1 MTTRLDVFRRGC
13 DARGVRLRPIV
24 VCLLAAGLA
33 PAFAQTLPTGF
44 KAIGGGVTMSQPGIG
59 TMNIMQ
65 STVRAMA
72 QWNSFSIGAGG
83 IVNIAQPGPAS
94 VLLNRV
100 VGPDAST
107 IAGRLNANGQVFL
120 VNPNGVL
127 FSKGSV
133 VNTGGLVASTLD
145 IGNDN
150 FMAGK
155 QLVFER
161 ADGNHASVVNAGSIH
176 ASKGGTVALMG
187 ETVRNEG
194 DINVASG
201 TIGLVSGRQVAID
214 FAGDGLTTFRVSTD
228 VKATNALAENAAGAT
243 LTADGGRVAMLAVGS
258 TPSQWVV
265 NQQGTVQAHS
275 LVERNGEIILGGGSG
290 NDVRVAGTLDATGAQ
305 AGLKGGS
312 VSVDGGRVLVDEG
325 ALIDASGSAGGGSI
339 RVHASD
345 AAVVLATSS
354 MRSDA
359 MDKGDGGKVGVFGD
373 GTLQARGPISARGGP
388 NGGNGGFVET
398 SGGSVDLGGLKV
410 DTSAATGKVG
420 EWLLDPGNIT
430 IWPGTFVGGE
440 FPCGASACTY
450 QPADPF
456 PPAGPAVDS
465 DVFAFD
471 IAAALVNNDV
481 TITTGNTA
489 NAAGN
494 ITFQPNAAIDYA
506 GSQGRTLQF
515 IANNNIE
522 FPASTSIKSSG
533 GALLNVNMATTD
545 LKFGGGSINYG
556 GEIGTN
562 RGHVQLTA
570 SSSRAGGISMTDGSI
585 ATNGGGVD
593 FSGTSAF
600 GAGIS
605 MTGGTITT
613 NGGNVGWVGTSGSG
627 AGISMTGGSITT
639 SEGNVAWTGT
649 SSTGPGILMAGVD
662 IAASTGSV
670 TMKGDSGGAAG
681 ITLSNG
687 RITTDGGQVSLDG
700 TGSRFTP
707 PPPPPPPTIPGDTGG
722 PITGIAVLVFAP
734 PPVPI
739 ATEYGLELNNFQ
751 ISSGSGS
758 VSLRGT
764 GRQPTGENAVGIGG
778 VRTENGSSIST
789 TTGNVA
795 ITGTVTSDSVP
806 IAGITLVPDARGV
819 TPPAVTTK
827 SGNITLSAQSQ
838 STVDAID
845 IGAPVRSESGAIHVR
860 RNQADG
866 FITLGGADRTDT
878 FVISQAELN
887 QLAAPNI
894 SFGSQDGANPGV
906 TGVQVV
912 GPITLPAPRNLTFQT
927 GPFGSLQVNSDMNLN
942 GGSLALIGGAGGT
955 ITQTGSITADSLAV
969 FSPALLRAAN
979 NVVLTNPG
987 NAVNTLAANVAANLE
1002 FTNTG
1007 TLSVGTVGYTLA
1019 DGTRAQI
1026 AGVTAGGAAVVRSSG
1041 GSVVLAAPVVAND
1054 VSLLGA
1060 NGIAQGSAGGITSD
1074 RVLAIAQNGSVTLNA
1089 ATNNV
1094 LTVAGSATNRFDFS
1108 GAGAVTIGKV
1118 ASSDPQQPIV
1128 GNGISADIVDVLAQG
1143 SGLTVGQAVTGG
1155 TSAMLVASTG
1165 DLNLNAPVN
1174 APGVGLAALGNINQA
1189 SAGGITANVLVAE
1202 ANTGDV
1208 NLSAATNHVNAVG
1221 GVAGGRFDFTNA
1233 DPLSIDQVGVQ
1244 VGRGTDTPTEL
1255 SIVGPGPQQQFFSAD
1270 GLAANAVR
1278 VRTVE
1283 GALSVDSDV
1292 VVTATG
1298 ILQAGGS
1305 GSLALNA
1312 PVSASNLALDAASID
1327 QATTGSLSV
1336 GSGLIANARN
1346 GDVALTT
1353 AVNKVGTVAG
1363 GATGRFDFDNTG
1375 SLSIGAVTVADTQQP
1390 TSANGITA
1398 DALRVR
1404 ALTGDFSVDQAVT
1417 ARSNAVLQS
1426 NAGNLSLNAATDPAN
1441 LALLANGSISQTAA
1455 GGITAGGLLVR
1466 STTGDVN
1473 LSAGVNH
1480 ADTLAGSAAGR
1491 FDYTDADSLAIGPVS
1506 VLAQP
1511 ALLRAGPAAPLFE
1524 PGSGVT
1530 GNAVRVRTSGGDLD
1544 VNVAVTSAS
1553 TAILQA
1559 GGFGNLAL
1567 NASVSASNLA
1577 LDAASIDQ
1585 ATTGSLSVGS
1595 GLIANARNGDV
1606 ALTTAVNKVGTVAGG
1621 ATGRFDFDNTG
1632 SLSIG
1637 AVTVADTQQPT
1648 SANGITADALRVRAL
1663 TGDFSVDQAVTARTN
1678 AVLQSSA
1685 GNLSLNAATDPAN
1698 LALLAN
1704 GSISQTAAGG
1714 ITAGGLL
1721 VRSTTGDVNL
1731 SAGVNHAAAL
1741 AGSAAGRFDYTD
1753 ADSLAI
1759 GPVSVL
1765 AQLAVLPA
1773 GPAAPLL
1780 ETGRGVTG
1788 NAVRVRTSGGDLDIS
1803 APVASASTAILQA
1816 GGVGN
1821 LALNAPVSATDL
1833 SIDGNGIAQSS
1844 TGTLT
1849 VTNGLLAT
1857 ARGGDVSLNAA
1868 GVSTSAVAGGAAGR
1882 FDFTNAG
1889 ALTVGAVNVADAQ
1902 QSMSGSG
1909 LTATDLN
1916 VNAMH
1921 GDLMLA
1927 GNVSATSAAGLHANG
1942 SVTQASDSGGLG
1954 KATAGDDKTGKADRS
1969 LLAPT
1974 SPPQAIVAASLQAS
1988 SDTGDV
1994 LLDNPANQVGTVAG
2008 RAAGRFDFANAGA
2021 LTVAGVSADTVRV
2034 RNLDGD
2040 MTLAGKVNSATSA
2053 DLVTAGRLQNTS
2065 GSAITGGTWRV
2076 WAQSWEGE
2084 TRGGL
2089 AGSGRLPNLYHCSYG
2104 GACGVSVSNNDDH
2117 FIYTQQPVLTL
2128 TAADLRTFAGQT
2140 FPAMTYGESGLILG
2154 DTGVGIKGALSTPAT
2169 PGSPAGRYAI
2179 NGKFTS
2185 EEGYAINF
2193 IPGSLVLD
2201 LAPPAP
2207 PDVVREDTNTY
2218 TFDRNLGPPP
2228 ICFAT
2233 GSLDGDR
2240 VTQQGDVLGAEWTRV
2255 RSRPNLLSCVSDG
2268 KRNGCSDF

>member
-13 DARGVRLRPIV
+13 DASLVRLRPLV
-24 VCLLAAGLA
+24 VCLLAAGLV
-33 PAFAQTLPTGF
+33 PALAQTLPTGF

-59 TMNIMQ
+59 TMNITQ

-145 IGNDN
+145 IGNAN

-194 DINVASG
+194 EIHVASG
-201 TIGLVSGRQVAID
+201 TIGLVSGRQVTID

-228 VKATNALAENAAGAT
+228 VKATHASAENTAGAT

-275 LVERNGEIILGGGSG
+275 LVERNGEIILGGGDG
-290 NDVRVAGTLDATGAQ
+290 DDVRVAGTLDATGAQ
-305 AGLKGGS
+305 ARLKGGS
-312 VSVDGGRVLVDEG
+312 ISVEGGRVLADEG
-325 ALIDASGSAGGGSI
+325 AVIDASGSAGGGSI

-345 AAVVLATSS
+345 AAVVLASSS

-359 MDKGDGGKVGVFGD
+359 MDKGEGGKVAVFGD
-373 GTLQARGPISARGGP
+373 GTLQARGPITARGGP

-398 SGGSVDLGGLKV
+398 SGGSVDLHGLQV
-410 DTSAATGKVG
+410 DTSAARGKAG
-420 EWLLDPGNIT
+420 EWLLDPGSIT
-430 IWPGTFVGGE
+430 INAGVWNGDKSI
-440 FPCGASACTY
+440 PCGVVTCDHQAL
-450 QPADPF
+450 PF
-456 PPAGPAVDS
+456 PAAGPAADS
-465 DVFAFD
+465 AVYDSE
-471 IAAALVNNDV
+471 INTALVDNATV
-481 TITTGNTA
+481 TIRTGDTGVA
-489 NAAGN
+489 IGD
-494 ITFQPNAAIDYA
+494 ITFDKAVAINYVGAQD
-506 GSQGRTLQF
+506 RTLQF
-515 IANNNIE
+515 LAHNSID
-522 FPASTSIKSSG
+522 FPAGASIKSTG
-533 GALLNVNMATTD
+533 GRLGVAFESDPPSNVSA
-545 LKFGGGSINYG
+545 GGSISLG
-556 GEIGTN
+556 GTIASKGGDIQIRAASTRGTSISMT
-562 RGHVQLTA
+562 GGSITTGAGSVTMTG
-570 SSSRAGGISMTDGSI
+570 SSINAAGISMTGGTI
-585 ATNGGGVD
+585 AT
-593 FSGTSAF
+593 GTGSVAMT
-600 GAGIS
+600 GSSTTAAGIS

-613 NGGNVGWVGTSGSG
+613 NGGNV
-627 AGISMTGGSITT
+627 
-639 SEGNVAWTGT
+639 AWTGT
-649 SSTGPGILMAGVD
+649 SSTGPGIQMTGGD
-662 IAASTGSV
+662 IATSTGSV
-670 TMKGDSGGAAG
+670 TMKGDSSGAAG
-681 ITLSNG
+681 IALSNG
-687 RITTDGGQVSLDG
+687 GITTDGGKVSLDG

-707 PPPPPPPTIPGDTGG
+707 PVVPEVPEVPGVPDAPPGTPDGPVVPGIPGTPGG
-722 PITGIAVLVFAP
+722 PVVVPGITVLAAAFVP

-739 ATEYGLELNNFQ
+739 DTQYGLELSNFR

-758 VSLRGT
+758 VSLSGT
-764 GRQPTGENAVGIGG
+764 GRQPPGANAVGIGG
-778 VRTENGSSIST
+778 VRIGNGSSIST

-795 ITGTVTSDSVP
+795 ITGTVTSTSVP
-806 IAGITLVPDARGV
+806 IAGITLASIVEGV

-845 IGAPVRSESGAIHVR
+845 IGAPVRSESGAINVR

-866 FITLGGADRTDT
+866 FITLGGEDRTDT
-878 FVISQAELN
+878 FVISQAELD
-887 QLAAPNI
+887 QLAAPTI
-894 SFGSQDGANPGV
+894 SFGSQDGTTPGV
-906 TGVQVV
+906 TGIQVA
-912 GPITLPAPRNLTFQT
+912 GPIALQARRNLTLQT
-927 GPFGSLQVNSDMNLN
+927 GPFGSLQVNGDINLS

-955 ITQTGSITADSLAV
+955 ITQTASITADSLAV
-969 FSPALLRAAN
+969 VAPAFLGAAN
-979 NVVLTNPG
+979 DVVLTNPG
-987 NAVNTLAANVAANLE
+987 NAVNTWAANVEANLKI
-1002 FTNTG
+1002 TTPG
-1007 TLSVGTVGYTLA
+1007 TLVVGTVGYTLA

-1041 GSVVLAAPVVAND
+1041 ASVVLAAPVVAND
-1054 VSLLGA
+1054 VSLLAA

-1074 RVLAIAQNGSVTLNA
+1074 RMLAVAQNGSVTLNA

-1094 LTVAGSATNRFDFS
+1094 NTVAGSAPGRFDFS
-1108 GAGAVTIGKV
+1108 GAGAVAIGKV
-1118 ASSDPQQPIV
+1118 ASSDPQQTIV

-1143 SGLTVGQAVTGG
+1143 SGLAVDQAVTGA
-1155 TSAMLVASTG
+1155 TSALLVASTG

-1174 APGVGLAALGNINQA
+1174 APGVGFAALGSINQT
-1189 SAGGITANVLVAE
+1189 SAGGITANGLVAE
-1202 ANTGDV
+1202 ATAGNV
-1208 NLSAATNHVNAVG
+1208 NLSAETNHVDAVAG
-1221 GVAGGRFDFTNA
+1221 MAGGRFDFTNA
-1233 DPLSIDQVGVQ
+1233 DPLSIDQVGVL
-1244 VGRGTDTPTEL
+1244 VRRGTNTTTEL
-1255 SIVGPGPQQQFFSAD
+1255 SIVGPGPLQQYFSAD
-1270 GLAANAVR
+1270 GLASNAVR
-1278 VRTVE
+1278 VRTLD
-1283 GALSVDSDV
+1283 GALSVDAGIAA
-1292 VVTATG
+1292 TTTG

-1305 GSLALNA
+1305 GSLAL
-1312 PVSASNLALDAASID
+1312 SAAISAGNLALDAASIG
-1327 QATTGSLSV
+1327 QATTGTLSI

-1363 GATGRFDFDNTG
+1363 STTGRFDFDNTG
-1375 SLSIGAVTVADTQQP
+1375 SLSIGAVTVADTQQS

-1398 DALRVR
+1398 DALRLR

-1417 ARSNAVLQS
+1417 ARTNAVLQS
-1426 NAGNLSLNAATDPAN
+1426 NAGNLSLDAATDPAN

-1455 GGITAGGLLVR
+1455 GGISAGSLLVR

-1480 ADTLAGSAAGR
+1480 ADTLAGSAPGR
-1491 FDYTDADSLAIGPVS
+1491 FDYTDVDSLAIGPVS

-1511 ALLRAGPAAPLFE
+1511 ALLRAGPTAPLFE
-1524 PGSGVT
+1524 TGSGVT
-1530 GNAVRVRTSGGDLD
+1530 GNAVRVRTGAGDLD
-1544 VNVAVTSAS
+1544 VNAAVS
-1553 TAILQA
+1553 
-1559 GGFGNLAL
+1559 
-1567 NASVSASNLA
+1567 
-1577 LDAASIDQ
+1577 
-1585 ATTGSLSVGS
+1585 
-1595 GLIANARNGDV
+1595 
-1606 ALTTAVNKVGTVAGG
+1606 
-1621 ATGRFDFDNTG
+1621 
-1632 SLSIG
+1632 
-1637 AVTVADTQQPT
+1637 
-1648 SANGITADALRVRAL
+1648 
-1663 TGDFSVDQAVTARTN
+1663 
-1678 AVLQSSA
+1678 
-1685 GNLSLNAATDPAN
+1685 
-1698 LALLAN
+1698 
-1704 GSISQTAAGG
+1704 
-1714 ITAGGLL
+1714 
-1721 VRSTTGDVNL
+1721 
-1731 SAGVNHAAAL
+1731 
-1741 AGSAAGRFDYTD
+1741 
-1753 ADSLAI
+1753 
-1759 GPVSVL
+1759 
-1765 AQLAVLPA
+1765 
-1773 GPAAPLL
+1773 
-1780 ETGRGVTG
+1780 
-1788 NAVRVRTSGGDLDIS
+1788 
-1803 APVASASTAILQA
+1803 SASTAILQA

-1821 LALNAPVSATDL
+1821 LILNAPVSATDL
-1833 SIDGNGIAQSS
+1833 AIDGNGIAQSS

-1849 VTNGLLAT
+1849 VTRGLLAT

-1902 QSMSGSG
+1902 QSMLGSG
-1909 LTATDLN
+1909 LTAIDLN

-1921 GDLMLA
+1921 GDLTLA
-1927 GNVSATSAAGLHANG
+1927 GNVTATGAAGLHAGG
-1942 SVTQASDSGGLG
+1942 SVTQASGSGGLG
-1954 KATAGDDKTGKADRS
+1954 KATAGDGKTGKADRS

-1974 SPPQAIVAASLQAS
+1974 SPPQGIVASSLQAS

-1994 LLDNPANQVGTVAG
+1994 LLDNPANQVGIVAG
-2008 RAAGRFDFANAGA
+2008 SAAGRFDFANAGA

-2034 RNLDGD
+2034 RNFVGD

-2053 DLVTAGRLQNTS
+2053 DLVTAGRLQNSS

-2076 WAQSWEGE
+2076 WAQTWEGE

-2104 GACGVSVSNNDDH
+2104 GACSVVVSSNDDH

-2128 TAADLRTFAGQT
+2128 TAANLRTFAGQS

-2154 DTGVGIKGALSTPAT
+2154 DTGVGVKGALSTPAT
-2169 PGSPAGRYAI
+2169 PASPAGRYAI

-2185 EEGYAINF
+2185 DEGYAINF

-2218 TFDRNLGPPP
+2218 TFDRNMGPPP

-2233 GSLDGDR
+2233 GALDGDR
-2240 VTQQGDVLGAEWTRV
+2240 AEQQGDVLAAEWTRV
-2255 RSRPNLLSCVSDG
+2255 RSRPNLLSCVNDS

>member
-1 MTTRLDVFRRGC
+1 MTTRLDALRRGC
-13 DARGVRLRPIV
+13 DASLVRLRPLV
-24 VCLLAAGLA
+24 VCLLAAGLV

-44 KAIGGGVTMSQPGIG
+44 KAIGGGVTMSQPGAG
-59 TMNIMQ
+59 TMNLSQ
-65 STVRAMA
+65 TTARAMA

-133 VNTGGLVASTLD
+133 VNTGGLIASTLD

-228 VKATNALAENAAGAT
+228 VKATHASAENAAGAT

-359 MDKGDGGKVGVFGD
+359 MDKGDGGKVGVFGE
-373 GTLQARGPISARGGP
+373 GSLRAYGKLTARGGA
-388 NGGNGGFVET
+388 NGGNGGFIET
-398 SGGSVDLGGLKV
+398 SGGKV
-410 DTSAATGKVG
+410 DVAGLRVDTRAPKGTWG
-420 EWLLDPGNIT
+420 EWYLDPGDIEIVNGQAPASAPVCGPLGCPFYTQTIVDGLGTNGTMTITADKSSAAAGQITFDANANIT
-430 IWPGTFVGGE
+430 YAAPGSSTLTLMADSAIVVPAGVVIQSVGAGPMNVE
-440 FPCGASACTY
+440 MTANG
-450 QPADPF
+450 
-456 PPAGPAVDS
+456 PPAPSTPPVAGS
-465 DVFAFD
+465 ISFD
-471 IAAALVNNDV
+471 GSISTNGGHVLMTATSPRSEGIAITGGKIS
-481 TITTGNTA
+481 TISNSGTDGGYVQMTGNSS
-489 NAAGN
+489 NG
-494 ITFQPNAAIDYA
+494 P
-506 GSQGRTLQF
+506 G
-515 IANNNIE
+515 IA
-522 FPASTSIKSSG
+522 
-533 GALLNVNMATTD
+533 
-545 LKFGGGSINYG
+545 
-556 GEIGTN
+556 
-562 RGHVQLTA
+562 
-570 SSSRAGGISMTDGSI
+570 MTDGNI
-585 ATNGGGVD
+585 ETN
-593 FSGTSAF
+593 
-600 GAGIS
+600 
-605 MTGGTITT
+605 
-613 NGGNVGWVGTSGSG
+613 
-627 AGISMTGGSITT
+627 
-639 SEGNVAWTGT
+639 
-649 SSTGPGILMAGVD
+649 L
-662 IAASTGSV
+662 GSV
-670 TMKGDSGGAAG
+670 TMKGTSTNTSGITLTGGAG
-681 ITLSNG
+681 IT
-687 RITTDGGQVSLDG
+687 TTGGPVLLDG
-700 TGSRFTP
+700 TGTHENPQFVILAFLP
-707 PPPPPPPTIPGDTGG
+707 
-722 PITGIAVLVFAP
+722 A
-734 PPVPI
+734 PVP
-739 ATEYGLELNNFQ
+739 ASSEYGVDLSNFAIKTDSGTVN
-751 ISSGSGS
+751 IS
-758 VSLRGT
+758 GT
-764 GRQPTGENAVGIGG
+764 GVTPADANAVGIGG
-778 VRTENGSSIST
+778 VRIENSSTIT
-789 TTGNVA
+789 TRTGNVA
-795 ITGTVTSDSVP
+795 IAGTVTSDSTPVSG
-806 IAGITLVPDARGV
+806 IALSPREEGT
-819 TPPAVTTK
+819 TPAAVTTR
-827 SGNITLSAQSQ
+827 SGNITLTAQSG

-845 IGAPVRSESGAIHVR
+845 IGAPVHSDTGAINLR
-860 RNQADG
+860 RKVPDG
-866 FITLGGADRTDT
+866 FITLGGPDRTDT
-878 FVISQAELN
+878 FVVSQGELD
-887 QLAAPNI
+887 LLTAPTI

-906 TGVQVV
+906 TGVRVV
-912 GPITLPAPRNLTFQT
+912 GPITLQTQTPQNLTLQT
-927 GPFGSLQVNSDMNLN
+927 GPFGSLQVDGNMNL
-942 GGSLALIGGAGGT
+942 GVGSLALIGGAGGT
-955 ITQTGSITADSLAV
+955 ITQTGSITAGSLAV
-969 FSPALLRAAN
+969 FAPALLRAAN

-987 NAVNTLAANVAANLE
+987 NAVNTLAANVAANFE

-1007 TLSVGTVGYTLA
+1007 PLNVGTVGYALA
-1019 DGTRAQI
+1019 DGTLTQI

-1041 GSVVLAAPVVAND
+1041 AGVALSAPVVAND
-1054 VSLLGA
+1054 VSLLAAGS
-1060 NGIAQGSAGGITSD
+1060 IAQFAAGGITAD
-1074 RVLAIAQNGSVTLNA
+1074 RVLAVAQNGSVTLNA
-1089 ATNNV
+1089 ATNKVN
-1094 LTVAGSATNRFDFS
+1094 TIAGSATDRFDFS
-1108 GAGAVTIGKV
+1108 GAAAVTIGRV
-1118 ASSDPQQPIV
+1118 ASSDPQQTIV
-1128 GNGISADIVDVLAQG
+1128 GNGIRADIVDVLAQG
-1143 SGLTVGQAVTGG
+1143 SGLAVDQAVTGG
-1155 TSAMLVASTG
+1155 TSALLVASTG
-1165 DLNLNAPVN
+1165 DLNLNAPVD

-1189 SAGGITANVLVAE
+1189 SAAGITANVLVAE
-1202 ANTGDV
+1202 ATTGDV
-1208 NLSAATNHVNAVG
+1208 NLSAATNHVDAVG

-1233 DPLSIDQVGVQ
+1233 DPLSIDQVGVL
-1244 VGRGTDTPTEL
+1244 VRRGTDTTTEL

-1278 VRTVE
+1278 VRTVD

-1292 VVTATG
+1292 TATATG

-1312 PVSASNLALDAASID
+1312 PVSANSLALDAASIG
-1327 QATTGSLSV
+1327 QATTGTLSV
-1336 GSGLIANARN
+1336 GSGLIANSRN

-1404 ALTGDFSVDQAVT
+1404 ALTGDFSVDQAVI
-1417 ARSNAVLQS
+1417 ARTNAVLQS
-1426 NAGNLSLNAATDPAN
+1426 SAGNLSLHAVTDPAN

-1506 VLAQP
+1506 VLAQL
-1511 ALLRAGPAAPLFE
+1511 AVLRAGPAAPLLE
-1524 PGSGVT
+1524 TGSGVT

-1765 AQLAVLPA
+1765 AQPPVVLRA
-1773 GPAAPLL
+1773 GPAVPPLL
-1780 ETGRGVTG
+1780 ETGSGVTG
-1788 NAVRVRTSGGDLDIS
+1788 NAVRVRTGAGDLDVNAGVS
-1803 APVASASTAILQA
+1803 SASTAILQA
-1816 GGVGN
+1816 GGIGN

-1833 SIDGNGIAQSS
+1833 AIDGNGIAQSS
-1844 TGTLT
+1844 TGTLA

-1857 ARGGDVSLNAA
+1857 ARGGDVSLNSA

-1921 GDLMLA
+1921 GDLTLA
-1927 GNVSATSAAGLHANG
+1927 GNVTATGAAGLHAGG
-1942 SVTQASDSGGLG
+1942 SVTQASDSEGLG
-1954 KATAGDDKTGKADRS
+1954 KATAGDGKTGKADRS
-1969 LLAPT
+1969 LLAPAP
-1974 SPPQAIVAASLQAS
+1974 PPQGIVAGSLQAS

-1994 LLDNPANQVGTVAG
+1994 LLDNPANQVGILAG
-2008 RAAGRFDFANAGA
+2008 SAAGRFDFANAGP

-2034 RNLDGD
+2034 RNFDGD
-2040 MTLAGKVNSATSA
+2040 MTLAGMVNSATSA
-2053 DLVTAGRLQNTS
+2053 DLVTAGRLQNIS

-2076 WAQSWEGE
+2076 WAQTWEGE

-2089 AGSGRLPNLYHCSYG
+2089 AGSGRLPNFYHCSYG
-2104 GACGVSVSNNDDH
+2104 GACSVVVSSNDDH

-2128 TAADLRTFAGQT
+2128 TAGDLRTFAGQT
-2140 FPAMTYGESGLILG
+2140 FPAMTYGETGLILG
-2154 DTGVGIKGALSTPAT
+2154 DTGVGVKGGLSTPAT

-2185 EEGYAINF
+2185 DEGYAINF

-2240 VTQQGDVLGAEWTRV
+2240 TQQGDVLGAEWTRV